1 VSLRNNAK
9 KDTYRHKKESFP
21 DPGEERN
28 RFCVKGK
35 KICVKCPPL
44 HCFKL
49 TKESSFHICIALS
62 CFFPTEFETLQKR
75 GLKNHS
81 LDNWS
86 NSIEVPSKSPPPP
99 TPLVHRLLRERW
111 NMIIELSFQKSSEK
125 NASIVKNLTW
135 FF

>member
-35 KICVKCPPL
+35 KICVKSPPL

-49 TKESSFHICIALS
+49 TKESSFHICIHVFA
-62 CFFPTEFETLQKR
+62 FFPTELDILQKR
-75 GLKNHS
+75 GLKAHS
-81 LDNWS
+81 VRT
-86 NSIEVPSKSPPPP
+86 IGQIPSKSPPPP
-99 TPLVHRLLRERW
+99 PLVHRLLRERW
-111 NMIIELSFQKSSEK
+111 NMIIDS
-125 NASIVKNLTW
+125 ASIEFPRGVAKRLNL
-135 FF
+135 